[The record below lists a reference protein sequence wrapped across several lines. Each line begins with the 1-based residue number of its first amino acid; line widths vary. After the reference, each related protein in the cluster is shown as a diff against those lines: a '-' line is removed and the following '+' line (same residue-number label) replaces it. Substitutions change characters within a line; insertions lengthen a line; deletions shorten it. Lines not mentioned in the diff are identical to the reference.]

1 MEAVFLVL
9 PMESLLVEE
18 QVLSRRTG
26 ITAEKGNNFQSHRW
40 IALKVLQ

>member
-9 PMESLLVEE
+9 PIESLLLEE

-26 ITAEKGNNFQSHRW
+26 ITAEKGHNF
-40 IALKVLQ
+40 